1 MNVLVSNEITI
12 TDPKPETIKWIEQNL
27 VVNNPVYRQL
37 KIMGKE
43 DTIRKRHVPEY
54 LNLFSKRGD
63 KYTIPFGCVRPIWS
77 MLDSYD
83 TKFNNNEKIS
93 IVNDIPTLPPFDY
106 QEEAINYMIKAK
118 GGVLVSPC
126 GSGKTLM
133 GIEILRRL
141 GLKTLWLCH
150 TGDLLRQAK
159 GDMLAQYPNI
169 KIGLTTDGKL
179 EIGEDVTIST
189 VQTMEKIDPDLYRN
203 EFDVVIVDE
212 CAHCVA
218 APTQMKM
225 FVRVLSNIPARY
237 KFGLTATP
245 ARNDGMIKAMY
256 AYIGMSPYGRFEP
269 AFTVSKDRIKTMI
282 SEHVKYEISSGYDG
296 YLLSEL
302 YDPSGMIIFNDLIS
316 SLVDNESRNE
326 QIVENIV
333 KNDSEGRKQ
342 VILSNRV
349 EHCENIVKMLKQ
361 RGVNAVLCV
370 GKRTGAKERE
380 RILKKEIDSWNVLVS
395 TYALLKE
402 GVSIKELDTLHMIT
416 PIKDKSMVVQCAGR
430 IERYLEGKKQ
440 PIVYDYVDVDIPYCE
455 KAYIER
461 RRALKSR
468 F

>member
-1 MNVLVSNEITI
+1 MIGVS
-12 TDPKPETIKWIEQNL
+12 DFETN
-27 VVNNPVYRQL
+27 
-37 KIMGKE
+37 
-43 DTIRKRHVPEY
+43 
-54 LNLFSKRGD
+54 
-63 KYTIPFGCVRPIWS
+63 
-77 MLDSYD
+77 
-83 TKFNNNEKIS
+83 FNSHEKIS
-93 IVNDIPTLPPFDY
+93 IVNDEPTLPPFDY
-106 QEEAINYMIKAK
+106 QEEAIEFMINAK

-159 GDMLAQYPNI
+159 SDMLQQYPNI
-169 KIGLTTDGKL
+169 KIGLTTEGKL

-245 ARNDGMIKAMY
+245 ARKDGMIKAMY
-256 AYIGMSPYGRFEP
+256 AYIGTNLYGKFEP
-269 AFTVSKDRIKTMI
+269 TYAVSRDRIKTMTA
-282 SEHVKYEISSGYDG
+282 EHIKYELKTGYEMERLMEI
-296 YLLSEL
+296 YNS
-302 YDPSGMIIFNDLIS
+302 SGMIIFNDLIS
-316 SLVDNESRNE
+316 SLVDNETRNK

-333 KNDSEGRKQ
+333 KNDCEGRKQ
-342 VILSNRV
+342 VILSSRV
-349 EHCENIVKMLKQ
+349 EHCETLVNMLKEK
-361 RGVNAVLCV
+361 GVNVVLCV
-370 GKRTGAKERE
+370 GKKTSAKERE
-380 RILKKEIDSWNVLVS
+380 RILKNEIDSWNVLVS

-402 GVSIKELDTLHMIT
+402 GVSIKQLDTLHMVT
-416 PIKDKSMVVQCAGR
+416 PVKDKSMVVQCAGR
-430 IERYLEGKKQ
+430 IERFLEGKKQ

-455 KAYIER
+455 KAYIAR